1 MSPAMNNRIKRERN
15 WSCCL
20 LTNRTTSRR
29 LKLMVPEVLVSILL
43 RSCSKNRGAF
53 TENVLKSKSD
63 RAAKNGLV

>member
-1 MSPAMNNRIKRERN
+1 
-15 WSCCL
+15 
-20 LTNRTTSRR
+20 
-29 LKLMVPEVLVSILL
+29 MVPEVLVSILL